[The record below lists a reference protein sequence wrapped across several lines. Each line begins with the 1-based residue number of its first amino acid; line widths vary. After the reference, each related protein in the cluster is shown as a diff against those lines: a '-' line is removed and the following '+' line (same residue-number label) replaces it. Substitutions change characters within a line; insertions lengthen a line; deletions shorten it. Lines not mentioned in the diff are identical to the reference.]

1 MKLTKLSK
9 AALYEVIKE
18 EGFLLPKLTSTAC
31 KLSYLVNVRAGN
43 EYCPRSEEVQVVYC
57 ENPPKKMIMLQ
68 IIYDELQRRGD
79 SRTLTFDEKH
89 LPDVDWC
96 ISAISALDPLHPIF
110 EPGYMP
116 SNEQRGRRGRR
127 YMPAA
132 EELVYMLDFQ
142 SAASK

>member
-1 MKLTKLSK
+1 
-9 AALYEVIKE
+9 
-18 EGFLLPKLTSTAC
+18 
-31 KLSYLVNVRAGN
+31 
-43 EYCPRSEEVQVVYC
+43 
-57 ENPPKKMIMLQ
+57 MIMLQ